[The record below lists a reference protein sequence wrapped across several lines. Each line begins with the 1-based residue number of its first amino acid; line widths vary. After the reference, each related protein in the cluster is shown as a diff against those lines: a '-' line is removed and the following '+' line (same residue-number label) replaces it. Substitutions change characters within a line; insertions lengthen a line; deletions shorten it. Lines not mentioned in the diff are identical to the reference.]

1 MRVLRPVL
9 AAGILVLLAGPV
21 LAQGERYA
29 TIAVRAG
36 FTKAPTGDATDLASG
51 QSFKGQS
58 SFGAGAFVAL
68 GDRLHL
74 GLTVDWAHH
83 SVYIVNPNPPPEK
96 IVIGGAN
103 DEQWNLVHAFLKV
116 SYDVVSMKTWTIALN
131 AGPGMMVFSPNQVLR
146 DAQGL
151 RTDAHFA
158 LNGGATITWWF
169 ADRIGLVASPQVDYA
184 MKKTKGQIY
193 TNKGAAFFP
202 ITGGFQFKI

>member
-9 AAGILVLLAGPV
+9 AAGILVLLAGPA

-29 TIAVRAG
+29 TVAVRAG
-36 FTKAPTGDATDLASG
+36 YTKAPTGNATDLASG

-58 SFGAGAFVAL
+58 SFGAGTFVAL

-83 SVYIVNPNPPPEK
+83 SVKQPPDGA
-96 IVIGGAN
+96 VIGGAN

-116 SYDVVSMKTWTIALN
+116 SYDVVSMKAWTIALN
-131 AGPGMMVFSPNQVLR
+131 AGPGLMVFSPNQVLR

-158 LNGGATITWWF
+158 VNGGATITWWF
-169 ADRIGLVASPQVDYA
+169 ADRIGIIASPQVDYA
-184 MKKTKGQIY
+184 MKKTKGQIFKD
-193 TNKGAAFFP
+193 KGAAFFP